1 MGPLTAALSA
11 LLAADIGATAARVK
25 RNAVL
30 WGVIG
35 LLLVTAYVF
44 GLAATFLYLSALY
57 SPVAA
62 SAAIAIA
69 FFVTALVL
77 FGIMAM
83 LQGRDRRLVE
93 ERRRRRQMQTNLT
106 LLAAAGILRKQPL
119 LAVATALAIGAL
131 VGTGK
136 RRERRRDD

>member
-1 MGPLTAALSA
+1 MGPLTAALTA
-11 LLAADIGATAARVK
+11 LMTADIGATAARVK
-25 RNAVL
+25 RNAIL
-30 WGVIG
+30 WGIIG
-35 LLLVTAYVF
+35 LLLATTYVF

-57 SPVAA
+57 GPVAA
-62 SAAIAIA
+62 AAAIAIA

-77 FGIMAM
+77 FGIMSM
-83 LQGRDRRLVE
+83 LQGRDRRLAE

-136 RRERRRDD
+136 RRKRRRDD